1 MDTGIIFDIQRF
13 SVHDGP
19 GIRTTVFM
27 KGCPLR
33 CRWCH
38 NPEGLSASLELR
50 FFEEKCLKCGKCG
63 TREQMRDADNCPS
76 KALIVCG
83 NEVTPEFVL
92 SEILKDKPFYKNQ
105 GGVTFSG
112 GECLLQADFVSAV
125 FALAKKEGINTAIDT
140 CGCVP
145 WSEIEKTIDNCDL
158 YLYDIKC
165 IDSVLHKE
173 YTGRNNDL
181 ILDNLVHLDSCGKD
195 IWIRIPLIPGFNDGE
210 EEMTKIAEFILPLSY
225 VKRVTLVPYNTLG
238 VNKYK
243 TLGLEYKFDI
253 SKRIENEE
261 LTLLK
266 RVFESRDIP
275 VD

>member
-38 NPEGLSASLELR
+38 NPEGLNASLELR
-50 FFEEKCLKCGKCG
+50 FFEEKCLACGACG
-63 TREQMRDADNCPS
+63 TREKAEDAERCPS
-76 KALIVCG
+76 KALVVCG
-83 NEVTPEFVL
+83 KEVTPEIVL
-92 SEILKDKPFYKNQ
+92 FEILKDKRFYKND

-112 GECLLQADFVSAV
+112 GECLLQADFVASV
-125 FALAKKEGINTAIDT
+125 LALAKKEGINTAIDT

-145 WSEIEKTIDNCDL
+145 WSEIEKTLDNCDL

-165 IDSVLHKE
+165 IDSALHKE
-173 YTGRNNDL
+173 YTGCENDI
-181 ILDNLVHLDSCGKD
+181 ILDNLMRLDLCGKD
-195 IWIRIPLIPGFNDGE
+195 IWIRIPIIPGFNNNE
-210 EEMTKIAEFILPLSY
+210 EEIGKIAEFISTLSS
-225 VKRVTLVPYNTLG
+225 VKRVTLIPYNTLG

-243 TLGLEYKFDI
+243 TLGIEYKFDI
-253 SKRIENEE
+253 LKRIENEE
-261 LTLLK
+261 LVSLK
-266 RVFESRDIP
+266 RAFESRNIP
-275 VD
+275 ID